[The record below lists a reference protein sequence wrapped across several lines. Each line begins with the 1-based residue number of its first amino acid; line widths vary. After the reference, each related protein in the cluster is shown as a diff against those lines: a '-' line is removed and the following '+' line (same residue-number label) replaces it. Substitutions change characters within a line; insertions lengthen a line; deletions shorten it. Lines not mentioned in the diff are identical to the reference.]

1 MNVYLAVTVS
11 CIAASVLAAW
21 WVLKAFGGYSVFN
34 LIAANLSLLVFTSC
48 AVWSFVGQVMRIDS
62 AHLHTITNTTEHT
75 LVVKWTRPHWFSKD
89 ERLGKALE
97 PGESVETGNSV
108 INNVRLFDENGDI
121 VEFSGITNAED
132 IVKCGGGRC
141 NCLGLNEDTKET
153 DGYREIEQYPNAMD
167 ALVKSRRHFGVTE
180 QLLRNGPDVYERLEV
195 FGPTKFRYHL
205 KRGLFGRTQTI
216 TVQF

>member
-1 MNVYLAVTVS
+1 MNVNLAVTVS
-11 CIAASVLAAW
+11 CLAASVLAAW
-21 WVLKAFGGYSVFN
+21 WVFRSIACCNFLNSIASV
-34 LIAANLSLLVFTSC
+34 LSLIVFMTGVIGSI
-48 AVWSFVGQVMRIDS
+48 VDQGGRIAD

-121 VEFSGITNAED
+121 VEFSSITNAED

-141 NCLGLNEDTKET
+141 NCLGLNEGVDET
-153 DGYREIEQYPNAMD
+153 DDYREIEQYPNAME

-180 QLLRNGPDVYERLEV
+180 RLLRNGPDVYERLEV
-195 FGPTKFRYHL
+195 FGPRKFRYHL

-216 TVQF
+216 TIQF